1 MFGSDFYYSSIR
13 RYVTVF
19 GSMFADLQISRLNSA
34 GQQIQAIP
42 VPIAYGPKEKW
53 LMRISQNPN
62 LNAQVQVQ
70 LPRMSFEIVGF
81 TYAGE
86 RKLPTTVRTVHESA
100 SDKNKFKY
108 QYTPVPWDIDINLYS
123 YVRNADDGMQIV
135 EQIVPYFGPE
145 WNVSVNLVPSMD
157 IAMDIPVTLKGM
169 SIDDDYQGDYDTRRA
184 LIQTFN
190 FTLKAW
196 MYGPV
201 KRTGIIKRA
210 DVNTFI
216 PNGEITEESMA
227 AANTIEKYFVQ
238 PGLYAN
244 GVGTT
249 NPDASINYR
258 SISANTDW
266 KYAANTV
273 FYG

>member
-1 MFGSDFYYSSIR
+1 MFS
-13 RYVTVF
+13 
-19 GSMFADLQISRLNSA
+19 DLQVSRLSA
-34 GQQIQAIP
+34 NNVQIQAIP

-70 LPRMSFEIVGF
+70 LPRMSFEIAGF
-81 TYAGE
+81 TYDGT
-86 RKLPTTVRTVHESA
+86 RKLPTTVRTTREST

-108 QYTPVPWDIDINLYS
+108 EYTPVPWDIDINLFS
-123 YVRNADDGMQIV
+123 YVRNADDGMQII

-145 WNVSVNLVPSMD
+145 WNVTVNLVPSMN
-157 IAMDIPVTLKGM
+157 ISMDIPFILKGM
-169 SIDDDYQGDYDTRRA
+169 SMDDTYEGDYDTRRA

-190 FTLKAW
+190 FTIKAW
-196 MYGPV
+196 LYGPI

-210 DVNTFI
+210 DINTYI
-216 PNGEITEESMA
+216 PEGYITPESMA
-227 AANTIEKYFVQ
+227 AANAAEKYFVQ
-238 PGLYAN
+238 PGLLAN
-244 GVGTT
+244 GSGTT
-249 NPDASINYR
+249 NPAASINYR
-258 SISANTDW
+258 NISANTNW